1 MTTQS
6 LHQPAVLLFGL
17 KDPGR
22 LAAIRAYLKAAGIRA
37 VEVPDGDWHQTLGA
51 LLELPGF
58 SRSSAALPAQ
68 EGREE
73 MLVMYAFQDR
83 MLGDLLRFFRER
95 NLQPVSLKAMVTP
108 TNVLWSAAKLQEEL
122 KQERAWFEAQ
132 KTAR

>member
-6 LHQPAVLLFGL
+6 LPQPTVLLFGL

-22 LAAIRAYLKAAGIRA
+22 LAAIRAYLHAAGIRPK
-37 VEVPDGDWHQTLGA
+37 EVPDGDWNQSLGA

-58 SRSSAALPAQ
+58 SRAPAALPDGV
-68 EGREE
+68 GREE
-73 MLVMYAFQDR
+73 MLVMFGFRDR

-95 NLQPVSLKAMVTP
+95 NLPPVSLKAMVTP
-108 TNVLWSAAKLQEEL
+108 TNVQWSAAQLQEEL
-122 KQERAWFEAQ
+122 KKERAWIGSQ